1 MLSAMLVHPLTETRR
16 PALTHTL
23 ASTRS
28 ADGTAVSIAGTAVTP
43 ENTSNAAS
51 PRRRFICTL
60 LPPPQCIVPSQRGGR
75 ARTLNID
82 AAADAAA
89 AEKS

>member
-16 PALTHTL
+16 PALTQTL

-51 PRRRFICTL
+51 PRRRFMCNL
-60 LPPPQCIVPSQRGGR
+60 LRSLRCIVPSQRDVR
-75 ARTLNID
+75 AENPNID
-82 AAADAAA
+82 TVAG
-89 AEKS
+89 KP